1 MDFIFKYFVELLFS
15 IGLMIIGLLFNK
27 IKKYYKNVESSVSGV
42 KYLLKTKIIEEYDR
56 IKEKNCI
63 TLYQKENIISLYNE
77 YKRFGEDNFIKEIM
91 NEVDEIKIESCR

>member
-1 MDFIFKYFVELLFS
+1 MDFILKNFVEILFS